1 MPDPSAAAHIAGAM
15 ATPKMHRFPVDVRW
29 LEGKLTLASVSG
41 KEPLEVATP
50 PEFQGGVEGVWSP
63 EDMFVGAV
71 ATCYTVTLV
80 SMMRRRNA
88 PLRAL
93 EVHSSGDVG
102 QRYDGR
108 YGFVAV
114 DLEVTLETD
123 AGFETEARGAA
134 VDAEQT
140 CLVAA
145 SLDTPVN
152 LAVQVRTAA
161 AAA

>member
-1 MPDPSAAAHIAGAM
+1 
-15 ATPKMHRFPVDVRW
+15 
-29 LEGKLTLASVSG
+29 
-41 KEPLEVATP
+41 
-50 PEFQGGVEGVWSP
+50 VWSP

-93 EVHSSGDVG
+93 EVHSLGDVG

-114 DLEVTLETD
+114 DLEVKLETD
-123 AGFETEARGAA
+123 AGFEIEARGAA

-140 CLVAA
+140 CLVAV

>member
-1 MPDPSAAAHIAGAM
+1 MPHARAAADTGSVM
-15 ATPKMHRFPVDVRW
+15 TTLKTHRFPVDVRW
-29 LEGKLTLASVSG
+29 LEGKRTVASVPG
-41 KEPLEVATP
+41 KQTLEVATP
-50 PEFQGGVEGVWSP
+50 PQFQGGVEGVWSP

-93 EVHSSGDVG
+93 EVRSSGDVS
-102 QRYDGR
+102 QRSDGR
-108 YGFVAV
+108 YGFVVV
-114 DLEVTLETD
+114 DLEVSLETD

-134 VDAEQT
+134 VDAEQA
-140 CLVAA
+140 CLAAA

-152 LAVQVRTAA
+152 LAVQVRTSAA
-161 AAA
+161 AA